1 MENNIQDLKEP
12 AKKTSAP
19 PSGGGG
25 ASSIHVFAP
34 ATVANVVCGFDVLG
48 FAVNEPG
55 DEVIMR
61 LTDKPGITISK
72 ITGDDGRLPLNPA
85 KNTVSVSVEHY
96 LRSINRLDIGL
107 DIELHKKMPI
117 GSGLGSSSASTVAG
131 LFAIK
136 TLLGDDTDLST
147 LLPFAMKGEEMACG
161 HGHADNVAPALLGGF
176 VLIRSYEPLDV
187 VRLPHPAGL
196 WCAIVFPDV
205 DVPTREARQI
215 IRKNIQMKDAVTQW
229 GNIAGL
235 VSGLFMQD
243 IDLIGRSMK
252 DVLVE
257 PVRSMLIPDFY
268 LMREMSMELGAVSF
282 GISGSG
288 PSVFAF
294 TRDEE
299 TAKRITAKLQKHLT
313 SIKIGSNGYVSTIND
328 AGPRVLG

>member
-1 MENNIQDLKEP
+1 MEDNKIEEIKAP
-12 AKKTSAP
+12 TIIAP
-19 PSGGGG
+19 PSGGRGV
-25 ASSIHVFAP
+25 AVFAP

-72 ITGDDGRLPLNPA
+72 ITGDDGRLPLDPL
-85 KNTVSVSVEHY
+85 KNTVSVSVQHY
-96 LRSINRLDIGL
+96 LQSIGRTDIGL

-131 LFAIK
+131 LFAAK
-136 TLLGDDTDLST
+136 TLLGGDSDPAK

-161 HGHADNVAPALLGGF
+161 HGHADNVAPALFGGF

-196 WCAIVFPDV
+196 YCAIVFPNV

-252 DVLVE
+252 DILVE

-268 LMREMSMELGAVSF
+268 KMREMAMEMGAVSF

-288 PSVFAF
+288 PSVFSF
-294 TRDEE
+294 TRDQQ
-299 TAKRITAKLQKHLT
+299 TAKRIAQKLQQHLT
-313 SIKIGSNGYVSTIND
+313 GINIGSNIYVSTIND
-328 AGPRVLG
+328 KGPKVLG

>member
-1 MENNIQDLKEP
+1 MRESVK
-12 AKKTSAP
+12 
-19 PSGGGG
+19 
-25 ASSIHVFAP
+25 VFAP

-61 LTDKPGITISK
+61 ITDKPGITISK
-72 ITGDDGRLPLNPA
+72 ITGDNGRLPLDPL
-85 KNTVSVSVEHY
+85 KNTVSVSVQHY
-96 LRSINRLDIGL
+96 LKSIDKTDIGL

-131 LFAIK
+131 LFAAK
-136 TLLGDDTDLST
+136 TLLGDETDAVK

-176 VLIRSYEPLDV
+176 VLVRSYEPLDIV
-187 VRLPHPAGL
+187 KLPHPREL
-196 WCAIVFPDV
+196 YCAIVFPDV

-215 IRKNIQMKDAVTQW
+215 IRDKIYMKDAVTQW

-235 VSGLFMQD
+235 VSGLFMND
-243 IDLIGRSMK
+243 VDLIGRSMK
-252 DVLVE
+252 DILVE

-268 LMREMSMELGAVSF
+268 KMREMAMSMGAVSF

-294 TRDEE
+294 TKDEE
-299 TAKRITAKLQKHLT
+299 TARQITQKLQQHLT
-313 SIKIGSNGYVSTIND
+313 NIHIGSNIYVSDIND
-328 AGPRVLG
+328 KGPKVIG